1 MISNCSWAP
10 PGHRVRGVE
19 QQSLSLTP
27 PQAPRLWCGAG
38 AVRAPACG
46 VAQAQCYFPPV
57 AWRRCSAPSHLRL
70 GAGAV
75 RPPACGVDRGCLGT
89 HVKEGLPA

>member
-19 QQSLSLTP
+19 P
-27 PQAPRLWCGAG
+27 AVAEPRTSAGASAG